1 MSLCQ
6 RRISEQ
12 QCRHGELVL
21 ARVGRG
27 ALAPVAFFAVVD
39 PVWSKAFTR
48 VLFCCVCVVRVPGQP
63 RPTKQTTTT
72 KHDIHNVYVVRC
84 CVLLGGAGR
93 PGDPPRPIN
102 KTFPV
107 KIN

>member
-27 ALAPVAFFAVVD
+27 ALAPVALCAVVD
-39 PVWSKAFTR
+39 PVGSKAFTL

-72 KHDIHNVYVVRC
+72 KHDIHHVYVVRC

-93 PGDPPRPIN
+93 VARATRPDPSIKRFRF
-102 KTFPV
+102 K
-107 KIN
+107 